1 MCLIKKK
8 CKGYLQELHFISI
21 TVSFFFCTFFRAK
34 FGLAALQ
41 TDAGEE
47 SLCKWP
53 INVLDCCSV
62 NGAPHPVSHQ
72 KSPSA

>member
-1 MCLIKKK
+1 MQWLLERVAFHI
-8 CKGYLQELHFISI
+8 GHDL
-21 TVSFFFCTFFRAK
+21 SFFFSTFFKAK

-47 SLCKWP
+47 GLCKWP